1 MGKLGT
7 KYILLGIMT
16 VSIFGLYAITTTTFT
31 AQSDTLTT
39 YGTIPYLMGH
49 ITMQVT
55 DIDGNITSYIQT
67 DNLVTNAGLVC
78 GMALL
83 TGADDGGCTSTSP
96 FDNIG
101 LGNGTNIASFQVLA
115 ADFTNVDR
123 EIARASAD
131 VFQDTFVVILNKTF
145 TAGTTSTLIA
155 GDTISETAL
164 LDGSGVNVADNLLA
178 RALLPSTTVVNGD
191 EVLITWTLT
200 GAVVP

>member
-16 VSIFGLYAITTTTFT
+16 VSIFGLYAITTSTFT
-31 AQSDTLTT
+31 TQSDTLTT
-39 YGTIPYLMGH
+39 YGTMPYLIGH

-67 DNLVTNAGLVC
+67 DNLVTDLGLEC
-78 GMALL
+78 GLALL
-83 TGADDGGCTSTSP
+83 TGATDECTSTSP

-101 LGNGTNIASFQVLA
+101 LGNGTAAADFQVLA
-115 ADFTNVDR
+115 TDFTNANR
-123 EIARASAD
+123 EIARAPAD
-131 VFQDTFVVILNKTF
+131 TFQDTFIVILNKTF

-164 LDGSGVNVADNLLA
+164 LDGATENAADNLLA
-178 RALLPSTTVVNGD
+178 RALLPSTTVVDGD